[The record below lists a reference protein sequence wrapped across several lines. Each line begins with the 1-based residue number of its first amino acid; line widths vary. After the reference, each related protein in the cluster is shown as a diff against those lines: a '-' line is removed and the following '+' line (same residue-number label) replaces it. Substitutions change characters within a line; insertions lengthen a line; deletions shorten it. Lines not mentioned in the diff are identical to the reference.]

1 MPHASPLPQR
11 LRYLQSFRKKFAS
24 RSPEELNENTGE
36 PPLFALL
43 SKRLKG
49 HSEAAA
55 QKILEDDLAALEEWL
70 SVPTQASD
78 CLQFVRGFLLVS
90 PSELAKYIL
99 EESAKQAEPLPL
111 LEMSL
116 PEGAKL
122 RRVESRT
129 ETGALLRWKGLIT
142 SLDVVS
148 SEAAANLAELEGQKG
163 AGDEGV
169 EISVSPVSFGGVK
182 GTKFVRTGDSWFGPF
197 KDVRYVL
204 LVPGGHVHAT
214 TSPIGKNVD
223 EAKWDETALEAY
235 FHTLCIVGKQ
245 PRLN

>member
-1 MPHASPLPQR
+1 MHHPCRNDSVTC
-11 LRYLQSFRKKFAS
+11 S
-24 RSPEELNENTGE
+24 RSERSLRLVRPKNSTKIQVNHHCL
-36 PPLFALL
+36 LFLANV
-43 SKRLKG
+43 SKVIQKRQR
-49 HSEAAA
+49 

-70 SVPTQASD
+70 SFPTQASD

-90 PSELAKYIL
+90 PSELAKDLL

-182 GTKFVRTGDSWFGPF
+182 GTKFVRTGDSWFGPL
-197 KDVRYVL
+197 KDGAMSSSCPVGMFMLQHHPLVRTSTKRSGL
-204 LVPGGHVHAT
+204 NSAGSIFPHA
-214 TSPIGKNVD
+214 
-223 EAKWDETALEAY
+223 L
-235 FHTLCIVGKQ
+235 H
-245 PRLN
+245 RR